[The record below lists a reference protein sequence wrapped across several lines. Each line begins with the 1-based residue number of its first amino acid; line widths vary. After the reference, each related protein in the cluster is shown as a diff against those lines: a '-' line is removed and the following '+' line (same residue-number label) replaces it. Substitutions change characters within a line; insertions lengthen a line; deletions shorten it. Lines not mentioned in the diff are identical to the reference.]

1 MPDSEQFQQFFI
13 ELAKQQL
20 SAEITGAGDT
30 QDPPPTYYCGCSL
43 SVVITPAISDD
54 MAAGSP
60 VLEAVIRERRSWSA
74 WSNAIQQRQGGAEN
88 GQLLLMME
96 SIFRSIRLTSHGK
109 TQSSIYL
116 FSFSHLLVLVW

>member
-1 MPDSEQFQQFFI
+1 MTISTQSKAIRVQTGDARGREIKAANPLRAGPRPRPQAELGRWTVFSFDEIIIDPMPDSEQFQQFFI

-60 VLEAVIRERRSWSA
+60 VL
-74 WSNAIQQRQGGAEN
+74 
-88 GQLLLMME
+88 
-96 SIFRSIRLTSHGK
+96 
-109 TQSSIYL
+109 
-116 FSFSHLLVLVW
+116 